1 MADGAKKVRPLSHQ
15 RAFQA
20 QACHNGAPVKTSITF
35 LGGAGTV
42 TGSKYL
48 IEHNGKKILID
59 CGLFQGLKTLRV
71 RNWSPLPLNVA
82 EIDAVI
88 LTHAHVDHSGYIPRL
103 VKDGYKGRIFAT
115 TATFDLCK
123 ILLPDSG
130 YLMEEEAA
138 YLNKHQRTK
147 HKVALPLFTQQE
159 AEDSLRKFEPTDFN
173 HRIEL
178 EGGVSFEFGYAGHIL
193 GAAQV
198 VVNCD
203 GKRIAFS
210 GDVGR
215 MEDPILYPPAR
226 LSGADYLVV
235 ESTYGDRLH
244 EPDSVADE
252 IEKVVCE
259 THARGGIIV
268 IPAFAVGRAQQ
279 IMYYLAELRKA
290 GRIPDMPMYLN
301 SPMAENASDLLTRY
315 GDLHRL
321 SAEMA
326 RDTCGIVRYVRTP
339 EESRALNEKQGPMLI
354 ISASGMLTGGRVL
367 HHLKAFAGDARNT
380 ILLTGFQA
388 AGTRGE
394 ALQRGVKE
402 IKIHGEYVQVRAQ
415 VHTLENISA
424 HADYGEILNW
434 LEHCNIGPRRVFVT
448 HGEPVASDELRRR
461 IIDRFGW
468 HAMVPDDRQTVELT

>member
-1 MADGAKKVRPLSHQ
+1 MNTRI
-15 RAFQA
+15 R
-20 QACHNGAPVKTSITF
+20 F

-48 IEHNGKKILID
+48 VEHHGKKILVD

-71 RNWSPLPLNVA
+71 RNWNPLPLPVS

-103 VKDGYKGRIFAT
+103 VKDGYRGRIYAT
-115 TATFDLCK
+115 PATFDLCR

-138 YLNKHQRTK
+138 YLNKHNRSK
-147 HKVALPLFTQQE
+147 HKVALPLFSQQE
-159 AEDSLRKFEPTDFN
+159 AEEALRNFEPVDFN
-173 HRIEL
+173 HRVEL
-178 EGGVSFEFGYAGHIL
+178 SPGISFEFGYAGHIF

-198 VVNCD
+198 VLNCD

-215 MEDPILYPPAR
+215 IEDPVLYPPAR
-226 LSGADYLVV
+226 LSGADYLVL

-244 EPDSVADE
+244 EAVSPAE
-252 IEKVVCE
+252 ILERVICE
-259 THARGGIIV
+259 THARGGV
-268 IPAFAVGRAQQ
+268 MLIPAFAVGRAQQ
-279 IMYYLAELRKA
+279 IMYYLWELRRA
-290 GRIPDMPMYLN
+290 GRIPEFPMYLN
-301 SPMAENASDLLTRY
+301 SPMAENASALLTRY
-315 GDLHRL
+315 SELHRL
-321 SAEMA
+321 TPEVAEE
-326 RDTCGIVRYVRTP
+326 TCGIVHYVRTA
-339 EESRALNEKQGPMLI
+339 EESRALNERKGPMLI

-367 HHLKAFAGDARNT
+367 HHLKAFAGDERNT

-394 ALQRGVKE
+394 ALQRGKRE
-402 IKIHGEYVQVRAQ
+402 IKVHGDYMQVRAQ
-415 VHTLENISA
+415 VSTLENISA
-424 HADYGEILNW
+424 HADYSEIINW
-434 LEHCNIGPRRVFVT
+434 LEQCNIGPRRVFVT

-461 IIDRFGW
+461 LIDRFGW
-468 HAMVPDDRQTVELT
+468 HAMVPDDGQTVDLA